1 MTLNRDDGLKGYNG
15 LPGGADALLSGGRPH
30 ACTPHEQ
37 TALEQQIEATDR
49 HINALVYELYALTEV
64 EIGIVEERG

>member
-1 MTLNRDDGLKGYNG
+1 M
-15 LPGGADALLSGGRPH
+15 PSFQEAAPH

-64 EIGIVEERG
+64 EIGIVEEEK